1 MSQEDFYKKNCTIVK
16 EYRNIYEECKDYD
29 IMTLNIRKA
38 KYKSWSVVL
47 PVVSLIFSVAMHYCA
62 DLFKWDI
69 GGNIVLTI
77 IWILILSIIGRSYRI
92 ASFNIAAI
100 EYIEN
105 ERKGV

>member
-1 MSQEDFYKKNCTIVK
+1 MSQEDFNKKNCAVVK

-62 DLFKWDI
+62 DLLKWDV
-69 GGNIVLTI
+69 GGNMFLTFV
-77 IWILILSIIGRSYRI
+77 WVGILSIIGRSYRR
-92 ASFNIAAI
+92 ASFNITVI
-100 EYIEN
+100 EDIEN
-105 ERKGV
+105 ERKVV